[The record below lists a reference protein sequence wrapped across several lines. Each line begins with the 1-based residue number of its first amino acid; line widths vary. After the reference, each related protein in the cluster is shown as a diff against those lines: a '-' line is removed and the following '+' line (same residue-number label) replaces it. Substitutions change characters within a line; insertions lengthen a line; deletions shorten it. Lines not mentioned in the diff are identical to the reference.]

1 MRDQREK
8 DAIRLLNQ
16 QIPIWRFL
24 REKEFW
30 QKVLNSPTIYLSFMI
45 VVFAVALLVP
55 RIIGMGVEGET
66 ILTPQLFSLV
76 AILIGTAFV
85 AASSAF
91 NLLRTQQLKKHL
103 EIIRRAQEN
112 KD

>member
-1 MRDQREK
+1 MRDQKEK
-8 DAIRLLNQ
+8 DAVRLLNQ

-30 QKVLNSPTIYLSFMI
+30 QEVLNSPTIYLYFMI

-55 RIIGMGVEGET
+55 RIIGMGVEGGT

-76 AILIGTAFV
+76 AILIGTAYV
-85 AASSAF
+85 AASQAF
-91 NLLRTQQLKKHL
+91 NLLRAQQLKKHL
-103 EIIRRAQEN
+103 ELIQRAQEEN
-112 KD
+112 E